1 MSCMQKIISF
11 KTSKIGFP
19 QDICRTGTP
28 LISLE
33 LHINLFSPEYNKNIT
48 LFVRLSLTQI

>member
-11 KTSKIGFP
+11 KTSEIGFP

-33 LHINLFSPEYNKNIT
+33 LHINLFSPEYKKNIT